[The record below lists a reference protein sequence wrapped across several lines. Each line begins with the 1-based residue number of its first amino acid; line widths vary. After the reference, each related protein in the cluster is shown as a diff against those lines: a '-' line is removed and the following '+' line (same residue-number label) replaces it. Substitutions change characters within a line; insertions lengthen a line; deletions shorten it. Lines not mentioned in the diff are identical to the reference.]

1 MHDFG
6 EWRNVTETLL
16 VSSLGYI
23 KKRHLRHGWINP
35 YIPEASTG
43 DRRKFMHE
51 GTIYFLARLVCTMFH
66 GPPASA
72 RITVDHIN
80 RDCLDDRADNLRWA
94 TKSEQAQNRGWTTDR
109 RTPDAVQSSLPGEV
123 WITTSS
129 GKRRISNRGRAQF
142 MNSAST
148 TRWNPITTP
157 RPCRG
162 QKYATI
168 KNESF
173 HRLVATLFIGPPPFE
188 GATVDHINNN
198 CTDNRAVNLRWVTRS
213 VQNENKGR
221 RMMSSCVSIPVELYC
236 RETSTWTLYPSC
248 VAAAR
253 DMTTQHNRTFYS
265 KCMKR
270 HATNKTAY
278 RGILVRFP
286 RAQVEPRVREPALDS
301 RRFQRG
307 NQELGE
313 PLRGTTGVS
322 WVAHNG
328 RAKGAFMFASLL

>member
-1 MHDFG
+1 MDGLG
-6 EWRNVTETLL
+6 EWRHVTDTLR

-23 KKRHLRHGWINP
+23 KKRHPRHGWINP

-51 GTIYFLARLVCTMFH
+51 GKVYFLARLVCTMFH
-66 GPPASA
+66 GPPPSAS
-72 RITVDHIN
+72 ITVDHIN
-80 RDCLDDRADNLRWA
+80 RNCLDDRADNLRWA
-94 TKSEQAQNRGWTTDR
+94 TKSEQAKNREWTTDR
-109 RTPDAVQSSLPGEV
+109 RKPDTVQSSLPGEV
-123 WITTSS
+123 WITTAC
-129 GKRRISNRGRAQF
+129 GRRRISNLGRAQF
-142 MNSAST
+142 MNAAST

-188 GATVDHINNN
+188 GATVDHINMN
-198 CTDNRAVNLRWVTRS
+198 CADNRAVNLRWATRS
-213 VQNENKGR
+213 VQNENKCR
-221 RMMSSCVSIPVELYC
+221 RMMSACVSIPVELYC

-265 KCMKR
+265 QCMKR
-270 HATNKTAY
+270 HATEKTAY

-286 RAQVEPRVREPALDS
+286 CAQVQPGL
-301 RRFQRG
+301 
-307 NQELGE
+307 
-313 PLRGTTGVS
+313 
-322 WVAHNG
+322 
-328 RAKGAFMFASLL
+328 